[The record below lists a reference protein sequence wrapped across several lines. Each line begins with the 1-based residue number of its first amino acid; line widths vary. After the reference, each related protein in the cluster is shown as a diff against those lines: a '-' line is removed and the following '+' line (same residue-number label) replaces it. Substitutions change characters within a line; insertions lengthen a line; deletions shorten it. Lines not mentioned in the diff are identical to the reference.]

1 MKRLVNNGGDMQE
14 KFLLIDGSSLIFR
27 AFFAIRNLT
36 TKDGVHTNGVYGFLN
51 MYRRA
56 LEIIDPDYIVVAFD
70 RSGPTLRNK
79 DYAEYKGTRDKTP
92 PELSHQFAMLKDVLD
107 GLNVIHIDMDDYE
120 ADDILGTLAR
130 QAEDKGIQSYLLTGD
145 RDYFQLVDENSHVLY
160 TKKGITELEI
170 YDIDKVFERYE
181 ISPKELIEVKG
192 LMGDTSDNIP
202 GVPGIGE
209 KTAIKLIKEFGT
221 IDQVYEN
228 LDQVSG
234 KKLKENLE
242 NYQTQAFLSRKLG
255 TIYTDIPMDYE
266 LEDFRKKEPNRE
278 DLYEKF
284 KLLEMNTFMKDFAM
298 DNRDEVETEDLII
311 SDISK
316 LDEFV
321 NNAKKNKQFF
331 FEIFNDNDDYT
342 IDQIAYLGLFS
353 QGKEGVLVLDFQEA
367 KADIIPKIKSIF
379 EDENIKKVSF
389 DIKKAIYLFYKEGI
403 FLEKNYVDM
412 MLLAYLI
419 DPSRSN
425 YQMTDIASQYLE
437 KEILSEEQ
445 LLGKG
450 KSKKEFADIDTEELA
465 NYIANY
471 IMTLYEAKDHLLKEI
486 KDLQMTKLY
495 EDIEL
500 PLINILAQM
509 EITGVKVEKEA
520 LENIDRDISEE
531 LDRLEDKIYELAGEK
546 FNINSPKQL
555 GVILFDKLGLP
566 VIKKT
571 KTGYS
576 TNAEV
581 LAKLEDKHEIVPLVT
596 RHRGLRKLKS
606 TYIEGMYPY
615 IMEDG
620 RIHSIFRQTITSTGR
635 LSSTEPNLQNIPI
648 RTPEGRLIRKAFV
661 ADSDRTLISADYS
674 QIELRVL
681 AALSGDEVMLET
693 FEQNL
698 DIHKKTASEVFDTPL
713 EEVSQ
718 LQRSDAKAVN
728 FGIVYG
734 ISDYGLS
741 QDLNISRQKAKE
753 YIEGYLASYPQV
765 ANYMKQIVKDA
776 KKDGYVETI
785 FHRRRYVPE
794 LNSSNFAMRSF
805 GERIALNTPIQ
816 GSAADIIKVAMV
828 KVFNRLKSEGLKSR
842 LILQVHDEL
851 IIETFNDEVDVVK
864 SLLKEEMETAVKL
877 DVDLVADL
885 DIGDSWYD
893 I

>member
-278 DLYEKF
+278 ELYEKF